1 MGDPELQVPKWPG
14 AEKWTRAENGGPPP
28 PSRSPTEVN
37 RVRYLIGAPDP
48 GRGRPAL
55 VDSRLSKRSTVPF
68 GSGVLLKIH
77 KIERARKAI
86 RF

>member
-1 MGDPELQVPKWPG
+1 M
-14 AEKWTRAENGGPPP
+14 
-28 PSRSPTEVN
+28 N